1 MEKKEV
7 FRAFN
12 KLYFE
17 MLEFMNENVDDK
29 NKSFKIFYRKNY
41 LLKRANIKLFI
52 KKWYENISILYYNEI
67 LDGNI
72 DYFLNKDYNSDLE
85 KTGELK
91 NELSMGYHIEYMKNI
106 YHSLDKKLVDKFV
119 LYVQQITQLS
129 VLYYKLQ

>member
-52 KKWYENISILYYNEI
+52 KKWYENISVLYYNEI

-72 DYFLNKDYNSDLE
+72 DYFLNKDYSSDLE

-91 NELSMGYHIEYMKNI
+91 NELSMSYHIEYMKNI
-106 YHSLDKKLVDKFV
+106 YYSLDKKLVDKFI
-119 LYVQQITQLS
+119 LYVQKITQLS
-129 VLYYKLQ
+129 VLYYKL

>member
-1 MEKKEV
+1 MEKKDI

-17 MLEFMNENVDDK
+17 MLEFMNNNVDDK
-29 NKSFKIFYRKNY
+29 NKSFKTFYRKNY

-52 KKWYENISILYYNEI
+52 KKWYENISVLYYKEI

-85 KTGELK
+85 KTGDLK

-106 YHSLDKKLVDKFV
+106 YYSLDKNLVDNFV
-119 LYVQQITQLS
+119 LYVQKITQLS
-129 VLYYKLQ
+129 ILYYKL

>member
-67 LDGNI
+67 LDGDI

-91 NELSMGYHIEYMKNI
+91 NELSMSYHIEYMKNI
-106 YHSLDKKLVDKFV
+106 YYSLDKKLVDKFI
-119 LYVQQITQLS
+119 LYVQKITQLS
-129 VLYYKLQ
+129 VLYYKL

>member
-17 MLEFMNENVDDK
+17 MLEFMNHNIDDK

-52 KKWYENISILYYNEI
+52 KKWYENITILYYNEI

-91 NELSMGYHIEYMKNI
+91 NELSMSYHIEYMKNI
-106 YHSLDKKLVDKFV
+106 YHSLDKNLVDKFV
-119 LYVQQITQLS
+119 LYVQKITQLS
-129 VLYYKLQ
+129 VLYYKL